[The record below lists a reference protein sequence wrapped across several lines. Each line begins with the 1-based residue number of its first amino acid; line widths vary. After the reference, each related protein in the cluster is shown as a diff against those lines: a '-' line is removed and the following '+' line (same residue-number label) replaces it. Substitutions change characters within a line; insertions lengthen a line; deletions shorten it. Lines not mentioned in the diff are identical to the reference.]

1 MDSRRLSAKERRASE
16 RRAKATV
23 PHASERGAT
32 FASERLYENG
42 ALAQLRVY
50 KRRVRASHVSVAV
63 VQGQSIHVGG
73 RGNWGVFLHARPESD
88 DWQLFIVKTGAD
100 DESDD
105 AHFADVAFGAAY
117 ETACRA
123 ALFENSRPIRDAHAT
138 SYALDGDGA
147 RLLYSV
153 LPLDGEVPADF
164 DAALSIVRCA
174 CPDRWSDW

>member
-1 MDSRRLSAKERRASE
+1 MQRRRAAIGHGT
-16 RRAKATV
+16 RIHPDAAV
-23 PHASERGAT
+23 H
-32 FASERLYENG
+32 RLGHHLTDLCEGLSQNQLIG
-42 ALAQLRVY
+42 SPALQHW

-105 AHFADVAFGAAY
+105 AHFADVAFGADY